1 MKTINDILTEV
12 TQQDLQSRCMLET
25 PEKQL
30 VFNKYTTVEQLENKI
45 ARVLENKDGKFNY
58 LMGVSHIRYDSANDK
73 FLFVNNR
80 FNKTIIGWEWLE
92 ETIQFEWVKVENEYV
107 IGNGDNEIIKNIF
120 QTLLPKIM
128 LL

>member
-1 MKTINDILTEV
+1 MNTINDILNEV

-30 VFNKYTTVEQLENKI
+30 VFNKYATVEQLENKI

-58 LMGVSHIRYDSANDK
+58 WMGVSHIRYDSTNDK
-73 FLFVNNR
+73 FLFVHNR

-120 QTLLPKIM
+120 QNLLPKIM